1 MGNRP
6 YVWKGGEETDKYYA
20 IIDCPHYVSQRRS
33 HMSMIDRAAQF
44 SPFDALEGYSD
55 EIVETGRTTEDRIE
69 LSEAQMD
76 ELNEKISR
84 LNEICTDAAHS
95 RHNGNVI
102 VLPIVTITFFLPDKE
117 INRHSKKSGGAYV
130 SFTGQVRRV
139 DMTLGTMTFQG
150 KDSNQHK
157 TIAISDV
164 IDIQGE
170 FEKQTWGSVL

>member
-6 YVWKGGEETDKYYA
+6 YVWKGGEETDKYDA
-20 IIDCPHYVSQRRS
+20 IIDCPHYVSQRRP
-33 HMSMIDRAAQF
+33 HTSMIDRAAQF

-69 LSEAQMD
+69 LSETQMD

-84 LNEICTDAAHS
+84 LSDICAEAAHS
-95 RHNGNVI
+95 KLAGSEVI
-102 VLPIVTITFFLPDKE
+102 LPTVTIAYFLSDKE
-117 INRHSKKSGGAYV
+117 VNRHSKKSGGAYV

-139 DMTLGTMTFQG
+139 DMTLGTITFRGQ
-150 KDSNQHK
+150 NNNCHK
-157 TIAISDV
+157 TINISDI

-170 FEKQTWGSVL
+170 KEDNLSVL

>member
-6 YVWKGGEETDKYYA
+6 YVWKGGEETDKYDA
-20 IIDCPHYVSQRRS
+20 IIDCPHYVSQRRP

-55 EIVETGRTTEDRIE
+55 EIDETARTTDDRIE
-69 LSEAQMD
+69 LSEMQMD
-76 ELNEKISR
+76 ELNEKISL
-84 LNEICTDAAHS
+84 LNEICAEAAHS
-95 RHNGNVI
+95 RVSGSEMI
-102 VLPIVTITFFLPDKE
+102 LPAVTITYFVPDKQ

-130 SFTGQVRRV
+130 SYTGQVRRV

-150 KDSNQHK
+150 KNGKHK
-157 TIAISDV
+157 SVAIADI

-170 FEKQTWGSVL
+170 FEKRRTI

>member
-6 YVWKGGEETDKYYA
+6 YVWKGGEETVKYDA
-20 IIDCPHYVSQRRS
+20 IIDCPHYVSQRRP

-69 LSEAQMD
+69 LSDAQMD
-76 ELNEKISR
+76 ELNEKIGL
-84 LNEICTDAAHS
+84 LNEMCAETAHS
-95 RHNGNVI
+95 RHVGSGVI
-102 VLPIVTITFFLPDKE
+102 LPTVTITYFLPDKE

-130 SFTGQVRRV
+130 SYTGKVRRV

-150 KDSNQHK
+150 ENGKHK
-157 TIAISDV
+157 SFRIADI
-164 IDIQGE
+164 IDIHGDFAE
-170 FEKQTWGSVL
+170 EKTQ

>member
-6 YVWKGGEETDKYYA
+6 YVWKGGEETDKYDA
-20 IIDCPHYVSQRRS
+20 IIDCPHYVSQRRP

-69 LSEAQMD
+69 LSEIQME

-84 LNEICTDAAHS
+84 LSEMCAEAAHS
-95 RHNGNVI
+95 RLTGSEVS
-102 VLPIVTITFFLPDKE
+102 LPTATITYFVPDKE
-117 INRHSKKSGGAYV
+117 INRHSQKSGGAYV
-130 SFTGQVRRV
+130 NYTGQVRRV
-139 DMTLGTMTFQG
+139 DMTLGTITFQG
-150 KDSNQHK
+150 KNGKHK
-157 TIAISDV
+157 SLAIADI

-170 FEKQTWGSVL
+170 FGIQL

>member
-6 YVWKGGEETDKYYA
+6 YVWKGGEETDKYDA
-20 IIDCPHYVSQRRS
+20 IIDCPHYVSQLRP

-55 EIVETGRTTEDRIE
+55 EIVETGRTTDNRVE

-84 LNEICTDAAHS
+84 LNEICTEAVHGRGA
-95 RHNGNVI
+95 GI
-102 VLPIVTITFFLPDKE
+102 ETVLPTVTVSYFVPDKE
-117 INRHSKKSGGAYV
+117 INRHSKKNGGAYV

-139 DMTLGTMTFQG
+139 DMTLRKITFQG
-150 KDSNQHK
+150 ANSNQHRS
-157 TIAISDV
+157 IAIADI
-164 IDIQGE
+164 IDIQGA
-170 FEKQTWGSVL
+170 FEKQMQG

>member
-6 YVWKGGEETDKYYA
+6 YVWKGGEETDKYDA
-20 IIDCPHYVSQRRS
+20 IIDCLHYVSQRRP

-55 EIVETGRTTEDRIE
+55 EIVETGRTTDNRVE

-84 LNEICTDAAHS
+84 LNEICTEAVHGKCA
-95 RHNGNVI
+95 GI
-102 VLPIVTITFFLPDKE
+102 EIALPTVTVTYFVPDKE

-130 SFTGQVRRV
+130 SFTGQIRRV
-139 DMTLGTMTFQG
+139 DMTLGKITFQG
-150 KDSNQHK
+150 KNGKHK
-157 TIAISDV
+157 TIAIADISD
-164 IDIQGE
+164 IE
-170 FEKQTWGSVL
+170 MRSA

>member
-6 YVWKGGEETDKYYA
+6 YVWKGGEETDKYDA

-55 EIVETGRTTEDRIE
+55 EIVETGRTTENRIE
-69 LSEAQMD
+69 LSEMQMD

-84 LNEICTDAAHS
+84 LNDICTEAAHRRGTGS
-95 RHNGNVI
+95 ET
-102 VLPIVTITFFLPDKE
+102 VLPTATVTYFVPDKE
-117 INRHSKKSGGAYV
+117 INRHSKKNGGAYV

-139 DMTLGTMTFQG
+139 DMTLGTITFQG
-150 KDSNQHK
+150 ENGKHK
-157 TIAISDV
+157 SIAKVDV
-164 IDIQGE
+164 IDIQGDFAE
-170 FEKQTWGSVL
+170 RRTE